1 MPVAVY
7 DSKGNLVMQ
16 LKETKTSGQKAIN
29 LQVSK
34 LAKGKYY
41 IKVFN
46 GQKSIGTVELLK
58 L

>member
-7 DSKGNLVMQ
+7 DGKGRLVMQ
-16 LKETKTSGQKAIN
+16 LKYAKASGKKTIE
-29 LQVSK
+29 LDIDR

-46 GQKSIGTVELLK
+46 NQKAVGTAELLK